1 MDKNKTLFITLVVI
15 FCVIL
20 AGGACF
26 SLGTKMNKSSC
37 EIEKEDKISEK
48 EEDIKEFSIPEK
60 DSDLNTV
67 LYNYINSNNKNLE
80 EYLKNMSNG
89 HKVFLGGVG
98 TLTEIKQ
105 NLIKLFGSDLNVVGE
120 DFNTSSGLHYK
131 YDSNTESFSLVNEF
145 GTDVNELGS
154 VAVYNYKLDSL
165 KQTKE
170 NVVLTYYGLYLD
182 SSALG
187 NDLLTNNKNIN
198 RYSHDFEEDGIS
210 DEIYFENIFHKNK
223 NNFFKFV
230 YTYKLVDGKYVLV
243 DFKQL

>member
-1 MDKNKTLFITLVVI
+1 MNRGKSILGVLIVILLVVLT
-15 FCVIL
+15 C
-20 AGGACF
+20 GG
-26 SLGTKMNKSSC
+26 SYYLGTKMNKSSC

-48 EEDIKEFSIPEK
+48 EEDIKEFFIPEK
-60 DSDLNTV
+60 NWDLNTV
-67 LYNYINSNNKNLE
+67 LYNYINSNSKNFE
-80 EYLKNMSNG
+80 KYIKNMPNS
-89 HKVFLGGVG
+89 HKVLLGGAG

-120 DFNTSSGLHYK
+120 DFNTSGGLHYK
-131 YDSNTESFSLVNEF
+131 YDSSTESFSLVDEF
-145 GTDVNELGS
+145 GNDSNELGS
-154 VAVYNYKLDSL
+154 VSVYNYKLDSL
-165 KQTKE
+165 KQTKD

-187 NDLLTNNKNIN
+187 NDLLTNNKNIK

-230 YTYKLVDGKYVLV
+230 YTYKLANGKYVLV
-243 DFKQL
+243 DFKQE